1 MWEAI
6 TNAIRRLFALS
17 RRSRSNARVRRHV
30 LLLSVFLPKFTLHLS
45 LLAITAAT
53 LLPAFG
59 DETNVVFRSDVSL
72 VRVDVQVLDRENRAI
87 TGLQAEDFVLR
98 DEGRV
103 QQIRNFSSE
112 NMPLDV
118 LFLFDVSASMRPH
131 VERIASAAHDAFR
144 VLGDNDRVAIMVFDR
159 AMRVRMP
166 FRTGKLEV
174 ERELERMLRDESFHG
189 GTDITRA
196 LIAAANYVEMHG
208 RREARR
214 AIVILTD
221 DQTEFERDEPA
232 VSHAL
237 QRADAV
243 LSALI
248 APDAMGNRTYQGG
261 GRGGSYPGGYPGGGG
276 GWPGS
281 SGPLGGVIWGRRG
294 GYGGR
299 RPGPMGG
306 GGGGRGTRSAG
317 TSEIARQSGGDSLPV
332 DDAYALETTLAR
344 IRQRYALH
352 FLVPADA
359 RSGQERRIEVAL
371 ADTARR
377 RYSDADLRFRRTYF
391 APSGLPAPSNV
402 SAAAAATENPPAAEA
417 ADPVVVTP
425 TPNPGLK
432 RRPAISEPDGPRGP
446 NPSVGD
452 TTSGTPA
459 RPAQTNPAQT
469 NPAQANPPQNP
480 AATDQQPKSGGWRRL
495 KPGEIPD

>member
-1 MWEAI
+1 MFALK
-6 TNAIRRLFALS
+6 RLLQLSLFA
-17 RRSRSNARVRRHV
+17 
-30 LLLSVFLPKFTLHLS
+30 
-45 LLAITAAT
+45 IAAGT
-53 LLPAFG
+53 LLPALA

-72 VRVDVQVLDRENRAI
+72 VRVDVQVVDRDNRAI

-98 DEGRV
+98 EEGRV
-103 QQIRNFSSE
+103 QQIRNFASE
-112 NMPLDV
+112 DMPLDL

-131 VERIASAAHDAFR
+131 VERIAAAAHDALH
-144 VLGDNDRVAIMVFDR
+144 VLRDNDRVAIMVFDR
-159 AMRVRMP
+159 AMRLRMP
-166 FRTGKLEV
+166 FRTGKPEV

-189 GTDITRA
+189 GTDITRG

-221 DQTEFERDEPA
+221 DQTEFERDDLG
-232 VSHAL
+232 VSRAL

-248 APDAMGNRTYQGG
+248 APDAMRDRRYSQGG
-261 GRGGSYPGGYPGGGG
+261 GRGGSYPGGGGG

-306 GGGGRGTRSAG
+306 GGGLGTRSAG

-359 RSGQERRIEVAL
+359 SSGQERRIEVAL
-371 ADTARR
+371 ADTTRR
-377 RYSDADLRFRRTYF
+377 RYPDNELRFRRTYY
-391 APSGLPAPSNV
+391 APSGLPSARNV
-402 SAAAAATENPPAAEA
+402 SAAAAENQNPTETT
-417 ADPVVVTP
+417 DPVVVTP
-425 TPNPGLK
+425 TPSPGGFK

-452 TTSGTPA
+452 TAPSTAAKP
-459 RPAQTNPAQT
+459 PQTNPSQV
-469 NPAQANPPQNP
+469 NPAPNNNTP
-480 AATDQQPKSGGWRRL
+480 AIDQQPKSGGWRKL
-495 KPGEIPD
+495 KPGEIPN